1 MSLGIEKE
9 TYIKRGDFLK
19 FGILTMCVRACVCV
33 GVCVGVGIEKETY
46 IKRGDFLKFGI
57 LTWLVGA
64 CVCAQYLPNIYKFNL
79 LNKSAITILN
89 IKKNYVHNIYTTYFV
104 IMSLIKLLLFMHTDI
119 HLFVLNNSNPYQSPL
134 LEKKNVFYIG
144 LAHSIMVLKSF
155 LKPPSWKVN
164 TFHDD
169 FSTVLVCLCLCQF
182 F

>member
-1 MSLGIEKE
+1 M
-9 TYIKRGDFLK
+9 R
-19 FGILTMCVRACVCV
+19 VCV

-64 CVCAQYLPNIYKFNL
+64 CLCAQYLPNIYKFNL

-134 LEKKNVFYIG
+134 LEKKKRF
-144 LAHSIMVLKSF
+144 LHRFSSF
-155 LKPPSWKVN
+155 HYDSKIIFEAAIVESKHFPR
-164 TFHDD
+164 
-169 FSTVLVCLCLCQF
+169 
-182 F
+182 